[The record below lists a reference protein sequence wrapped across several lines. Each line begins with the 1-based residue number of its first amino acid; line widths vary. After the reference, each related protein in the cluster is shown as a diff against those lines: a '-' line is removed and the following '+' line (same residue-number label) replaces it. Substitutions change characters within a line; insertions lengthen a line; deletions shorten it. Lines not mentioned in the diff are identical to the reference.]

1 MEHFLDTVR
10 TIGSG
15 LGFQLYDEVHLAWLC
30 LTVLSVVVG
39 CLHYHRLSEHH
50 REIWRKVIALLLIFN
65 EVFKQVCLQLGGNF
79 TINYLPLHLCNINIF
94 LIAWHAWRPNE
105 TLGNFLYTI
114 CVPAT
119 VAALLFPTW
128 EKLPVLNFMHLHS
141 FTIHILLALYPL
153 VLTVNGDIKPNL
165 KAVPKCLGLLAAM
178 AGGIYCVNLA
188 LGTNYFYLMNAPK
201 GNPLYW
207 FQANWGN
214 HLLGIPVLIVAV
226 LAVMY
231 LPVELYHRRKQQHIK
246 FSLKSRPPA

>member
-1 MEHFLDTVR
+1 MKYFLDTVR
-10 TIGSG
+10 TIAPG
-15 LGFQLYDEVHLAWLC
+15 LGFSLFDGVHLTWL
-30 LTVLSVVVG
+30 VLSVVCVVAG
-39 CLHYHRLSEHH
+39 AWHYRRLDEHQ
-50 REIWRKVIALLLIFN
+50 RELWRKTVALLLVAD
-65 EVFKQVCLQLGGNF
+65 EVFKQICLQIGGNF

-141 FTIHILLALYPL
+141 FTVHILLALYPL
-153 VLTVNGDIKPNL
+153 VLTVNGDIRPSR
-165 KAVPKCLGLLAAM
+165 KAIPKCLGMLGIM
-178 AGGIYCVNLA
+178 ACGIYCVNLA
-188 LGTNYFYLMNAPK
+188 LGTNYFFLMSAPK

-207 FQANWGN
+207 FQSNWGN
-214 HLLGIPVLIVAV
+214 HLLGFPILILAV

-231 LPVELYHRRKQQHIK
+231 LPMELRQRKRQRIP
-246 FSLKSRPPA
+246 S